1 MSGCETFYYHEG
13 LDIILVFNVEDVT
26 GAAGGEAEG
35 VCGEGAG
42 VGAAGHQPRVQVQL
56 PALGLL
62 AVAGTLGRA
71 RTAAAGAHTLAHPH
85 HLHPA
90 QVLRPLPAA
99 GVPAGVLVDY
109 EPPLQVLVPRGAG
122 SHVALHHLARRPGR
136 G

>member
-1 MSGCETFYYHEG
+1 MA
-13 LDIILVFNVEDVT
+13 
-26 GAAGGEAEG
+26 GAAGGEGEG

-56 PALGLL
+56 AALGHL
-62 AVAGTLGRA
+62 AVAGSLGRA
-71 RTAAAGAHTLAHPH
+71 DTAAAGADTLPHPH
-85 HLHPA
+85 HLHNLHASVPA
-90 QVLRPLPAA
+90 GVPAGVPAA

-122 SHVALHHLARRPGR
+122 SHVPLHHLARRQGR

>member
-1 MSGCETFYYHEG
+1 MA
-13 LDIILVFNVEDVT
+13 

-85 HLHPA
+85 HLHP
-90 QVLRPLPAA
+90 LPAAGVPA

-122 SHVALHHLARRPGR
+122 SHVALNHLARRPGR